1 MRKSIPLGYAF
12 RPRKGRPIPV
22 EGTGLSIEYHGEKSW
37 YPGHAYEE
45 WGDMYEIAFTVYRNG
60 EGHTVR
66 YEWCDR
72 DEPRSAFTWRE
83 GDYTV
88 IASSVQCFV
97 VRTCDVGNEPVRPQP
112 LAELPAGRSLT
123 QLLVDIEH
131 PDFGVRL
138 SAFTQLSAMGDP
150 RVVPALID
158 CLGDVDAAVQHV
170 AARALKNRAAD
181 RAVLEQIAA
190 ALAHDDRYVR
200 EEITKLLLALND
212 PPIRC

>member
-1 MRKSIPLGYAF
+1 MLEGTTFFGVSSARPVKLAEPKAMTAASGGRSSVNAKLAIRFQMRKSIPLGYAF

-131 PDFGVRL
+131 PDFGVR
-138 SAFTQLSAMGDP
+138 
-150 RVVPALID
+150 
-158 CLGDVDAAVQHV
+158 
-170 AARALKNRAAD
+170 
-181 RAVLEQIAA
+181 
-190 ALAHDDRYVR
+190 
-200 EEITKLLLALND
+200 
-212 PPIRC
+212 

>member
-1 MRKSIPLGYAF
+1 
-12 RPRKGRPIPV
+12 
-22 EGTGLSIEYHGEKSW
+22 
-37 YPGHAYEE
+37 
-45 WGDMYEIAFTVYRNG
+45 
-60 EGHTVR
+60 
-66 YEWCDR
+66 
-72 DEPRSAFTWRE
+72 
-83 GDYTV
+83 
-88 IASSVQCFV
+88 
-97 VRTCDVGNEPVRPQP
+97 
-112 LAELPAGRSLT
+112 
-123 QLLVDIEH
+123 
-131 PDFGVRL
+131 
-138 SAFTQLSAMGDP
+138 MGDP